1 MRKCPA
7 TLETNH
13 LLTVDFTLEY
23 WKEIKRRFLC
33 FHWFLSFCFSLES
46 RLIFQV
52 WALITVGYQFSFV
65 ISYPKFMGIAPG
77 ADYKSNKTDVHCFV
91 SRQGVSRYY
100 IYSSANNLVYFALVR
115 FNLKDTL
122 PSVSQRYQFVWIC
135 CFSPMLM
142 CASIGNNSVKD
153 KLYCIKSHY
162 PALEMITGKG
172 EVIEI

>member
-1 MRKCPA
+1 
-7 TLETNH
+7 
-13 LLTVDFTLEY
+13 
-23 WKEIKRRFLC
+23 
-33 FHWFLSFCFSLES
+33 
-46 RLIFQV
+46 
-52 WALITVGYQFSFV
+52 
-65 ISYPKFMGIAPG
+65 MGIAPG
-77 ADYKSNKTDVHCFV
+77 VDYKSNKTDVHCFV

-122 PSVSQRYQFVWIC
+122 PSVSQRYQFVWFC

-142 CASIGNNSVKD
+142 CSSIGNISVKD